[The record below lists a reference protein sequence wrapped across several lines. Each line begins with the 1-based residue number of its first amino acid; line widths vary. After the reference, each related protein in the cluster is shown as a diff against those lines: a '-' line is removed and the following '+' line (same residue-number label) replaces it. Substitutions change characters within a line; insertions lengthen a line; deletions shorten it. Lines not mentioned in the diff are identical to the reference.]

1 MENSNIRINFV
12 LNPSNLMGL
21 IIRAVRTDYQFFIKG
36 VEFDAFNKTVF
47 SKGKVRKKI
56 KNEFVRWST

>member
-1 MENSNIRINFV
+1 
-12 LNPSNLMGL
+12 MGL